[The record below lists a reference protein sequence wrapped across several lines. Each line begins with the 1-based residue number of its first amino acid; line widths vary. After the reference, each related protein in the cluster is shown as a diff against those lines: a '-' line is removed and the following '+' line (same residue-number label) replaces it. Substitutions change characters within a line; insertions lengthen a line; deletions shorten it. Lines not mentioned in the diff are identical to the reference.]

1 MSNFYKGVCI
11 FYQSSDGTASIKG
24 IQIRTGERG
33 YILRYRQENLKLSKQ
48 VEKLQ
53 MDNKGSKTASEITFQ
68 ICRIFLNCALN
79 QHFSLNYSL
88 IYMCYP
94 KDR

>member
-53 MDNKGSKTASEITFQ
+53 MDPDNEGSKTASEMQNLFKV
-68 ICRIFLNCALN
+68 CLRINIFFKTIA
-79 QHFSLNYSL
+79 
-88 IYMCYP
+88 
-94 KDR
+94 

>member
-1 MSNFYKGVCI
+1 MSNFYKG
-11 FYQSSDGTASIKG
+11 DGTASIKG

-53 MDNKGSKTASEITFQ
+53 MDNEGSKTASE
-68 ICRIFLNCALN
+68 
-79 QHFSLNYSL
+79 
-88 IYMCYP
+88 M
-94 KDR
+94 

>member
-33 YILRYRQENLKLSKQ
+33 YILRYRQENLKLSQQ

-53 MDNKGSKTASEITFQ
+53 MDNEGSKTASEMQNLFKV
-68 ICRIFLNCALN
+68 CLRINIFFYTIA
-79 QHFSLNYSL
+79 
-88 IYMCYP
+88 
-94 KDR
+94 